1 MNGPQKV
8 ESPRLKGIAFGHIP
22 PNFQTF
28 PIENS
33 GFYVYPLAAAPL

>member
-8 ESPRLKGIAFGHIP
+8 EPYRLKGIAFGHIP
-22 PNFQTF
+22 PNYQTF

-33 GFYVYPLAAAPL
+33 GFYVYPPAAAPL

>member
-8 ESPRLKGIAFGHIP
+8 ESPRTYGIAFGHNP
-22 PNFQTF
+22 PNFQIF

-33 GFYVYPLAAAPL
+33 GFYVYPPAAAPL